1 MTIVAKDDDIQIQ
14 KLQLGPYGTNAYIV
28 ICQKTGDSLVVDAPA
43 EADTLID
50 RLQGSNPK
58 YILLTHD
65 HMDHVGALDELR
77 SRLSIPLAAHTDDA
91 TKLTTAPEVIVGDGD
106 TISLGKLTVEVMHTP
121 GHTLGSLCFKIGRYL
136 LSGDTLFPGGPGKTG
151 SPEAFSQIMKSIT
164 EKVLILPD
172 DTPVHAG
179 HGDSTVLKKEKDEI
193 AGFSART
200 HSPDLCGDVLWLSS

>member
-77 SRLSIPLAAHTDDA
+77 SRLSIPLAAHADDA
-91 TKLTTAPEVIVGDGD
+91 TKLTAAPEVIVGDGD

-179 HGDSTVLKKEKDEI
+179 HGDSTILKKEKDEI
-193 AGFSART
+193 AEFSART
-200 HSPDLCGDVLWLSS
+200 HSPGLCGDVLWLSS